1 LHDCEIVATPHRHA
15 KDLSLFWPRK
25 GALGGGSPM
34 NELIYARGHASGD
47 VGRYE
52 PPSIMIVREQPIL
65 LANQTRN

>member
-1 LHDCEIVATPHRHA
+1 
-15 KDLSLFWPRK
+15 
-25 GALGGGSPM
+25 M

-52 PPSIMIVREQPIL
+52 PPSIMIVREQLIL